1 MTWLNVALAF
11 LSPAAALTGA
21 FLASVLQSRYSR
33 RVEAV
38 DNLTTLVHDV
48 TRDFYP
54 WIATYRIAGELDK
67 HTKGLIISDKLN
79 VLSAYRSR
87 YSAVGRSKA
96 ALDRVVGQL
105 GAHSTR
111 YFNAMSGHFA
121 SGSLCDPFQ
130 LPESE
135 DLKRAR
141 EEVDAWLGTDF
152 PEELRRLEE
161 ALAAGLSLRPFW
173 LRRHSDNADR

>member
-87 YSAVGRSKA
+87 YSARRSVGRRLPWTVS
-96 ALDRVVGQL
+96 
-105 GAHSTR
+105 
-111 YFNAMSGHFA
+111 
-121 SGSLCDPFQ
+121 SGSSARTPRGTSTLCPAT
-130 LPESE
+130 SR
-135 DLKRAR
+135 RAPSVTPSSSR
-141 EEVDAWLGTDF
+141 KAKTSRG
-152 PEELRRLEE
+152 RGRK
-161 ALAAGLSLRPFW
+161 
-173 LRRHSDNADR
+173 